1 MRQLGKILFRIIWKI
16 CSNRNVR
23 VKNWLR
29 LRGFS
34 YFHDLPKRIL
44 ASKGD
49 VVLHAGC
56 WQIETVRRWSQAVG
70 SKGKVIIIE
79 ANDYSFNLLAQELE
93 LRKTKLSN
101 VLLIHR
107 AVWNKRERLT
117 LDEADRPGSHKI
129 RKAHTYYEKNIGK
142 YINSAMVEADTIGN
156 ILNKHGIR
164 HVDHF
169 HITINGAEV
178 EALEGIDKCF
188 LEHQTRIFVYCETL
202 VKGTREPVTNKV
214 VDQLKSYGCKVVYH
228 IHMPKQP
235 NPVFAVLLAPFHLT
249 RT

>member
-1 MRQLGKILFRIIWKI
+1 MRQFGKILFRVVWRIF
-16 CSNRNVR
+16 SNRNIR

-29 LRGFS
+29 LMGFK
-34 YFHDLPKRIL
+34 YFHELPKRIL
-44 ASKGD
+44 VSNGD

-56 WQIETVRRWSQAVG
+56 WQIETVRKWSQAVG
-70 SKGKVIIIE
+70 PEGKVIIIE
-79 ANDYSFNLLAQELE
+79 ANDYSFKLLTQELE
-93 LRKTKLSN
+93 LRKDKLNN

-107 AVWNKRERLT
+107 AVWNQKARLN
-117 LDEADRPGSHKI
+117 LDEADRPGSHKL
-129 RKAHTYYEKNIGK
+129 REAHTYYEKNIGK
-142 YINSAMVEADTIGN
+142 YINSSMVEANTIGN
-156 ILNKHGIR
+156 ILNENGIR

-188 LEHQTRIFVYCETL
+188 LEQQIRIFVYCETL
-202 VKGTREPVTNKV
+202 IEGTKKPVVYKV
-214 VDQLKSYGCKVVYH
+214 VDQLKNYGCKVVYH